1 MSRRAPELSVDQK
14 QELRESFEL
23 FDAEKK
29 GAIDVHELKV
39 LMRALGFPVKKAQV
53 LQYVHQL
60 DPDNGGT
67 VAFDLF
73 LRLMT
78 DRYGECDPEEE
89 VLKAFA
95 LFDTDG

>member
-1 MSRRAPELSVDQK
+1 MSRRAPALNVDQK

-23 FDAEKK
+23 FDADKT
-29 GAIDVHELKV
+29 GSIDVHELKV